1 MKMTNLFPQGVFPA
15 FPLTDR
21 EGNPLP
27 KPGALLSY
35 PTKQKGTAIARLE
48 GYRLIQNAEDG
59 RLRPYEYL
67 FLDDFESLPIAAKL
81 PVIAEYSYKPDF
93 WYGDVVSVD
102 AGDVLHCVVDVRS
115 DGRNLLYTIVPVEGG
130 APARRVYGQNLLHET
145 LV

>member
-27 KPGALLSY
+27 KPGALLRY
-35 PTKQKGTAIARLE
+35 PAQKEDAVIARLE

-59 RLRPYEYL
+59 CLRPYEYL

-81 PVIAEYSYKPDF
+81 PVVTEHSHEPDF
-93 WYGDVVSVD
+93 WYGDVV
-102 AGDVLHCVVDVRS
+102 ALMHGDVPHCVVDVRH
-115 DGRNLLYTIVPVEGG
+115 DGREFRYTLVPVEGD
-130 APARRVYGQNLLHET
+130 APAVRMAGHALRHTV